1 MERKNRLLIFMI
13 FNTVLSQTMKR
24 AQFVLSLL
32 VLFVL
37 SAWSHNT
44 EEVDQVTGVVTL
56 NRPVDYVVTSETPFA
71 DRSVVD
77 IVNTD
82 DAVLI
87 LKRVKPSKALTMLSH
102 VRIQGA
108 AAINRSNCMVK
119 IYANGTIILPYG
131 SDIKPLTV
139 YTGVDQTGDSE
150 SFSADYRVSLANKPM
165 NNKIRSFI
173 LKRGYMAT
181 FATKADGK
189 GYSRVFIADTEDRK
203 VNLPPILDKAVS
215 SIRVMPWN
223 DVSKK
228 GFAGRAA
235 VENTVLNT
243 TWCYNW
249 DAGNDFYEDREFVT
263 QRHHESGM
271 KNGKYEGAWPSV
283 YDCGNNGSS
292 PHILGQNEPDNTGD
306 PREVV
311 TKVED
316 LLAIWPELMATGK
329 RLGSPAMAGNLNMLY
344 QFLDSIDARGWRC
357 DFVAVHS
364 YWYSDWGSWQW
375 NFNNIHNR
383 TGRPIWITE
392 MNYGA
397 NWTGWPAG
405 DDRSGSAANLEIQR
419 RHMVPILDGL
429 ESMPFIERYA
439 YYNAVQDCR
448 SAYLNGAL
456 TPTGQYYA
464 DIQSNLAYNSANE
477 YVPKLPKSKGA
488 PSDLAVRYDASVG
501 EATLTWYEPTGEY
514 NKSMT
519 VERYDPT
526 TGWGVL
532 AEIDL
537 QEEGANYSYKD
548 NTAQEGTRY
557 RVRTVYADNQ
567 SYETKAV
574 EAVRE
579 EVSVGDVVM
588 VDGKTMYLGG
598 NILPNGSFELGTKGW
613 TDGEGKELAQPHF
626 EVFPIG
632 GYDGGSYLQAF
643 SDAPANRAESVKT
656 PVELVPNANYY
667 LSSASQIAGVSY
679 SFLYLSAD
687 GKEESKFGAGITSST
702 TWSKQAST
710 FNSGEYTRGFLTFR
724 RLGGRAKYDKISLSR
739 LFDTR
744 AEAVA
749 DGIKTERA
757 RAVFVADANTTLP
770 SFNGYLS
777 ALAASAEDAASLGKL
792 TSAIN
797 NTIMAMRLKSQADS
811 CMAIADVMLPL
822 KLDGA
827 QDLEQAINDVRNAST
842 AETYVASVRLLK
854 NALDAYLPLVSTD
867 KVAKPNF
874 DGSSIGWNVKT
885 GSYTGGVQNC
895 TTEAGKTA
903 WSALWTGLSASEGET
918 KTMAINQS
926 VSGLTH
932 GYYVL
937 RAKAATQHYG
947 ITDQHASIRT
957 KTDSIVSP
965 SLVADWLDIPEIAD
979 ADKWQTLTTMPVY
992 LTEDDTI
999 TIGFTGSK
1007 KNAVDNAWKE
1017 CGNPGTSGDMREGSW
1032 WATDFELCR
1041 VPVYRAS
1048 VDASGWG
1055 TICLPY
1061 DAKPTPGVKF
1071 YRIAGTN
1078 AEGSMVYIEEISQTA
1093 AGVPCIIHSET
1104 STAII
1109 QESGEEVSRASY
1121 GDNNLRGMFITA
1133 ARAPKDCYTL
1143 ENGVW
1148 VKQDSDD
1155 RNSRPNLHNFTGF
1168 INRMNRVEVLD
1179 SWSGLSMPTAIAS
1192 GIRNVA
1198 APKSTAVQYY
1208 TIDGR
1213 KVGDVRSP
1221 GIYIRVQDGKA
1232 TKVVLGK

>member
-1 MERKNRLLIFMI
+1 MLMTLNDIINK
-13 FNTVLSQTMKR
+13 TMKR
-24 AQFVLSLL
+24 GLLVLSLL
-32 VLFVL
+32 AL
-37 SAWSHNT
+37 STLSGWSRNI
-44 EEVDQVTGVVTL
+44 EEVAQVTGSVTL
-56 NRPVDYVVTSETPFA
+56 SQPIDYVVTSATPFA
-71 DRSVVD
+71 DGSIVD
-77 IVNTD
+77 IANTD
-82 DAVLI
+82 EAVLI
-87 LKRVKPSKALTMLSH
+87 LERVKPSNALTMLSH
-102 VRIQGA
+102 VRINGA
-108 AAINRSNCMVK
+108 TAVNNSNCMVK
-119 IYANGTIILPYG
+119 IYANGTIILPHG
-131 SDIKPLTV
+131 ADILPLTV
-139 YTGVDQTGDSE
+139 YTGLDQTGESE
-150 SFSADYRVSLANKPM
+150 SFAVGPRRSLANRPM

-181 FATKADGK
+181 FAAKADGR
-189 GYSRVFIADTEDRK
+189 GYSQVFIADMEDRK
-203 VNLPPILDKAVS
+203 VNLPAILDKAVS
-215 SIRVMPWN
+215 SIRVMQWN

-228 GFAGRAA
+228 GFAGRATT
-235 VENTVLNT
+235 ENAVLNT

-249 DAGNDFYEDREFVT
+249 DAGNDYYDDREFVT

-283 YDCGNNGSS
+283 ADCGNNGSS

-329 RLGSPAMAGNLNMLY
+329 RLGSPAMASNLSMLY

-357 DFVAVHS
+357 DFVTVHS

-397 NWTGWPAG
+397 NWTGWPNG
-405 DDRSGSAANLEIQR
+405 DDRSGSTANLEIQR
-419 RHMVPILDGL
+419 QHMVPILDGL
-429 ESMPFIERYA
+429 EATPFIERYA

-448 SAYLNGAL
+448 AVYLNGAL

-464 DIQSNLAYNSANE
+464 NIQSNLAYNSANE

-488 PSDLAVRYDASVG
+488 PSDLAVRYDAGVG
-501 EATLTWYEPTGEY
+501 VATLTWYEPTGEY
-514 NKSMT
+514 NKSMV
-519 VERYDPT
+519 VERYSPA
-526 TGWGVL
+526 TGWGIL

-537 QEEGANYSYKD
+537 EEEGANYSYKD
-548 NTAQEGTRY
+548 STAQEGTRY

-567 SYETKAV
+567 SYETKTV

-579 EVSVGDVVM
+579 EVSVGDVVS

-598 NILPNGSFELGTKGW
+598 NILPNGSFELGTRGW
-613 TDGEGKELAQPHF
+613 LNGEGEELAQPHF

-632 GYDGGSYLQAF
+632 GYDGGRYLQAF
-643 SDAPANRAESVKT
+643 SDASADKAESIKT
-656 PVELVPNANYY
+656 PIELVPNSNYY
-667 LSSASQIAGVSY
+667 FSSASQIGGVSY
-679 SFLYLSAD
+679 SFLYLSVD
-687 GKEESKFGAGITSST
+687 GKEESKFGAGISSSST
-702 TWSKQAST
+702 WRKQASI
-710 FNSGEYTRGFLTFR
+710 FNSGDYTHGFLTFR
-724 RLGGRAKYDKISLSR
+724 RLGGRAKYDDLSLSR
-739 LFDTR
+739 LFDTQE
-744 AEAVA
+744 EAVA
-749 DGIKTERA
+749 DGINTERM
-757 RAVFVADANTTLP
+757 RANFVAEANTVFP
-770 SFNGYLS
+770 VFNENL
-777 ALAASAEDAASLGKL
+777 ATLAASAKDAASLHKL

-797 NTIMAMRLKSQADS
+797 NTITAMQLKAQADS
-811 CMAIADVMLPL
+811 CMAVANVMLPL
-822 KLDGA
+822 QLERA
-827 QDLEQAINDVRNAST
+827 QNLEQAISDVRNATT

-854 NALDAYLPLVSTD
+854 SALDAYLPLVSTD
-867 KVAKPNF
+867 KVVKPDF
-874 DGSSIGWNVKT
+874 VGSSIGWNVKT
-885 GSYTGGVQNC
+885 GSYTGGVQDC
-895 TTEAGKTA
+895 VTEAGKTA

-918 KTMAINQS
+918 KTMSINQEI
-926 VSGLTH
+926 SGLTH

-937 RAKAATQHYG
+937 QTKAATQHYG
-947 ITDQHASIRT
+947 ATDQHAYIRT

-1017 CGNPGTSGDMREGSW
+1017 YGNPGTSGDMREGSW
-1032 WATDFELCR
+1032 WATDFVLRR
-1041 VPVYRAS
+1041 VPVYQAP
-1048 VDASGWG
+1048 VDTSGWG
-1055 TICLPY
+1055 TICLPF
-1061 DAKPTPGVKF
+1061 DAKPTPGVNF

-1078 AEGSMVYIEEISQTA
+1078 AEGTMIYIEEINETA

-1104 STAII
+1104 DIAVI
-1109 QESGEEVSRASY
+1109 QESGDEVVRAYY

-1133 ARAPKDCYTL
+1133 ARAPKDSYTL

-1155 RNSRPNLHNFTGF
+1155 RNDRPYLVNFAAF
-1168 INRMNRVEVLD
+1168 INKIDQVEVLG
-1179 SWSGLSMPTAIAS
+1179 SWDGLTMPTTIAS
-1192 GIRNVA
+1192 GIHRVA
-1198 APKSTAVQYY
+1198 APKSSAVQYY

-1213 KVGDVRSP
+1213 RVGNVKSP
-1221 GIYIRVQDGKA
+1221 GIYIRVQDGKP
-1232 TKVVLGK
+1232 TKVILGK